1 MQTMSR
7 SIPSRADIPVES
19 TWDLNAIFP
28 TLADWENAFANVD
41 SDFGRLAGFTGQVAS
56 GEASRIASVLADVEA
71 VRVRVSQV
79 AVHARLAWAV
89 DTSDSANAE
98 RSDRASGLIAR
109 FAAATA
115 WLEPELLALGAERL
129 SACASS
135 PQLSAFAHPL
145 ERLARRAPHV
155 LSPDVEQ
162 VMARASEAFGA
173 GKIHSAL
180 TDTDLKFDP
189 AVASDGTER
198 EIGQGTIGKLLTD
211 PDRAV
216 RQSAWE
222 NYADRHLA
230 LRSGLAATLATGVRQ
245 NVFVARTRGYASPL
259 HASLE
264 SNFIPVDVFERLI
277 DAFQRHLPVWHRYW
291 ELRRRRL
298 GLEKLAPWDAKAPL
312 GHTAGPEIP
321 YAQAVEWIADGIAPL
336 GGEYVDALRK
346 GCLEQ
351 RWIDIYPNRGK
362 RMGAFSSG
370 TYGTHPY
377 ILMSYNDDI
386 FSLST
391 LAHEL
396 GHSLHSWY
404 SRRHQPPQTA
414 GYGLFVAE
422 VASNFNQALVRSH
435 LSERFA
441 GDREFEIALI
451 EEAMSNYH
459 RYFFVMPTL
468 ARFERE
474 IHDRVWAGGGL
485 TAPWLIER
493 MAQLFGEAFGTDVDL
508 GGPNWERLGSTWMQ
522 FSTHMYA
529 NFYVYQYATGIAG
542 AHALAKRVATGDPAA
557 RDAYLGF
564 LKAGGS
570 KYPLDALKDAG
581 VDMLSAQPVEDAFAV
596 MAGYVDRL
604 AELLDA

>member
-1 MQTMSR
+1 MSF
-7 SIPSRADIPVES
+7 SIPSRAQIPVES
-19 TWDLNAIFP
+19 TWDLAAMFP
-28 TLADWENAFANVD
+28 TLDHWESSFAAVD
-41 SDFGRLAGFTGQVAS
+41 SEFSGLAARAGSLEGGPAIV
-56 GEASRIASVLADVEA
+56 ASVLAAVEA

-79 AVHARLAWAV
+79 VVHARLAWAV
-89 DTSDSANAE
+89 DTSDAANAE

-109 FAAATA
+109 FSSATA
-115 WLEPELLALGAERL
+115 WVEPELLALGAGRL
-129 SACASS
+129 AEWSAAPELAGFSHN
-135 PQLSAFAHPL
+135 LD
-145 ERLARRAPHV
+145 RLARRAPHV
-155 LSPDVEQ
+155 LSPEVEQ
-162 VMARASEAFGA
+162 TMARASEAFGA
-173 GKIHSAL
+173 GKIHAAI
-180 TDTDLKFDP
+180 TDTDLTFAP
-189 AVASDGTER
+189 AVDSEGGEL
-198 EIGQGTIGKLLTD
+198 EIGQGTIAKLLTD
-211 PDRAV
+211 SDRVV
-216 RQSAWE
+216 RRSAWE
-222 NYADRHLA
+222 HYADSHLA
-230 LRSGLAATLATGVRQ
+230 LRSGFAAALATGVRQ
-245 NVFVARTRGYASPL
+245 NVFVARTRGYQSPL

-264 SNFIPVDVFERLI
+264 SNFIPVEVFDRLI
-277 DAFQRHLPVWHRYW
+277 DAFQKHLPVWHRYW

-298 GLEKLAPWDAKAPL
+298 GLDQLAPWDAKAPL
-312 GHTAGPEIP
+312 GDGPGPRIAYE
-321 YAQAVEWIADGIAPL
+321 QAVEWIADGMAPL
-336 GGEYVDALRK
+336 GSEYVEALRA
-346 GCLEQ
+346 GCLKE

-404 SRRHQPPQTA
+404 SRRNQPPQTA

-422 VASNFNQALVRSH
+422 VASNFNQALVRAH
-435 LSERFA
+435 LAERFA

-485 TAPWLIER
+485 TSPWLIER
-493 MAQLFGEAFGTDVDL
+493 MAALFAEAFGPDVDL
-508 GGPNWERLGSTWMQ
+508 SGPIRERLGSTWMQ
-522 FSTHMYA
+522 FSTHMYS

-542 AHALAKRVATGDPAA
+542 AHALAKGVASGDASA

-570 KYPLDALKDAG
+570 KYPLDALADAG
-581 VDMLSAQPVEDAFAV
+581 VDMLSPQPVEDAFAV

-604 AELLDA
+604 AVLLDG